1 MHHGQPRRFKDA
13 LLQQLLHK
21 MLVTLALGATL
32 AELSVPAM
40 AQQTDEGL
48 LIALLNNNQIIAAH
62 PDLFYR
68 DLGVRAYKA
77 GNKQRAVGL
86 LLKAASY
93 ADKPAQAM
101 LATMYWDGDG
111 IAKDRPRGYAWM
123 DLGADRGYRDL
134 LIQREKYWAQLN
146 ASERQGAV
154 SEGRQ
159 IYAKYNDAAGLR
171 KLDQVLRRAAN
182 QATGSRTGFGGND
195 LTVRLRGGTA
205 GPALQPQQEIGPT
218 VLGGTPVR
226 GTDYYSPMLWSAAP
240 YAKLKDRVWKYARHE
255 TVTVEVGP
263 LQSLPAPAAS
273 SHK

>member
-1 MHHGQPRRFKDA
+1 MHHGRLLSFKGA
-13 LLQQLLHK
+13 LLLQLLHK
-21 MLVTLALGATL
+21 MLVTLALSTAL
-32 AELSVPAM
+32 AGLAVPAV
-40 AQQTDEGL
+40 AQRTDENL
-48 LIALLNNNQIIAAH
+48 LVALLNNSQIRAAH
-62 PDLFYR
+62 PDLYYG
-68 DLGVRAYKA
+68 DLGVRAYNA
-77 GNKQRAVGL
+77 GDKRRAIGL
-86 LLKAASY
+86 LLKAASD

-101 LATMYWDGDG
+101 LATMYWNGDG
-111 IAKDRPRGYAWM
+111 ITKDRPRGYAWM
-123 DLGADRGYRDL
+123 DLAADRGYRDL

-159 IYAKYNDAAGLR
+159 IYAKYNDKQGLR

-205 GPALQPQQEIGPT
+205 GPALQPQQGIGAT

-240 YAKLKDRVWKYARHE
+240 YAKLKDRVWEYARHE
-255 TVTVEVGP
+255 TGTVEVGS